1 MELTLS
7 YILSQIFV
15 IVGYIFLAVSYHS
28 KDRTRILMLNFGT
41 LVMIGISYF
50 FLSAYT
56 GLAMIIIALTRN
68 LIFLYDEKKYGKTE
82 AITKRDIAILVAIY
96 VAIIIATYLTY
107 TSILSLSSVLA
118 TVIFTYSVW
127 QKKTSVYKGLGIPVV
142 MIWIIYN
149 VYIMS
154 LFGIILETTLLLFV
168 ISGLIL
174 ELRKKY
180 KRRK

>member
-1 MELTLS
+1 MKS
-7 YILSQIFV
+7 IS
-15 IVGYIFLAVSYHS
+15 IVPSESKFL
-28 KDRTRILMLNFGT
+28 
-41 LVMIGISYF
+41 
-50 FLSAYT
+50 
-56 GLAMIIIALTRN
+56 
-68 LIFLYDEKKYGKTE
+68 
-82 AITKRDIAILVAIY
+82 AILVAIY